1 MRKRLILTLCSA
13 VALCVVGARDV
24 LAGPY
29 DTIYSFGDSLTDE
42 GNTLALGRSG
52 RIPGLLAQPLPPYYN
67 GRSSNGQVW
76 IEYLAQLLGV
86 GAPAASLLGGT
97 NFAYAGGE
105 TGTTPLHA
113 GSPLD
118 LLGPQGQFAQFR
130 QAVPQPSSKA
140 LYTVWIGAND
150 LYENFYALD
159 TGRSVDFGASAD
171 AAARNA
177 AEFVREIVSNGAR
190 NILLVTVPD
199 IGLSPII
206 TQTFAAYT
214 DASSALARAYNSEL
228 VGLVSEIVG
237 QNSVN
242 FDVFDA
248 YSLLD
253 RATLDPGQFGLQNV
267 TDPCWTGDFVG
278 QNGTVCADPS
288 SYLFWD
294 HYHPTTA
301 AHRQIAA
308 QVLATLVDVPEPQ
321 SGAILAAAG
330 LITIWVSCR
339 RTRLLGL
346 VASVAAEG
354 AVSRAVTPN
363 IFQAQRL
370 SPPQGAEQVRAH
382 ACNDLRQGFL
392 WRNRSGPP

>member
-1 MRKRLILTLCSA
+1 MRKRLILALCSA
-13 VALCVVGARDV
+13 LAFCVVGARNV

-29 DTIYSFGDSLTDE
+29 DATYSFGDSLTDE

-52 RIPGLLAQPLPPYYN
+52 RIPGLLAQPLPPYYA
-67 GRSSNGQVW
+67 GRSSNGPVW
-76 IEYLAQLLGV
+76 IEYLAQSLGV

-105 TGTTPLHA
+105 TGKTPLHA

-130 QAVPQPSSKA
+130 HAVPQPSSRA

-150 LYENFYALD
+150 LYENFYALGA
-159 TGRSVDFGASAD
+159 GRSVDFAASAD

-177 AEFVREIVSNGAR
+177 AEFVREIVGNGAR

-206 TQTFAAYT
+206 TQTYAAYT
-214 DASSALARAYNSEL
+214 GAASALARAYNSEL
-228 VGLVSEIVG
+228 VGLVSEIAG

-242 FDVFDA
+242 LDVFDT

-253 RATLDPGQFGLQNV
+253 RATLDPGQFGLQNA

-278 QNGTVCADPS
+278 QNGKVCADPS

-308 QVLATLVDVPEPQ
+308 QALATLVDVPEPE
-321 SGAILAAAG
+321 SGAILAAGG
-330 LITIWVSCR
+330 LMVMWVSR
-339 RTRLLGL
+339 RRALPLGL
-346 VASVAAEG
+346 TASVVAAEG
-354 AVSRAVTPN
+354 AVTCVTP
-363 IFQAQRL
+363 
-370 SPPQGAEQVRAH
+370 
-382 ACNDLRQGFL
+382 
-392 WRNRSGPP
+392 

>member
-1 MRKRLILTLCSA
+1 MRKRLILALCSA
-13 VALCVVGARDV
+13 LALCLVGARDV

-42 GNTLALGRSG
+42 GNTLTLARSG
-52 RIPGLLAQPLPPYYN
+52 RVPGLLAQPLPPYYA
-67 GRSSNGQVW
+67 GRSSNGPVW
-76 IEYLAQLLGV
+76 IEYLAPSLGV
-86 GAPAASLLGGT
+86 GAPTASLLGGT
-97 NFAYAGGE
+97 NFAYAGAE
-105 TGTTPLHA
+105 TGTTPLHVA
-113 GSPLD
+113 NPLD

-130 QAVPQPSSKA
+130 QAVPQPSPGA

-150 LYENFYALD
+150 LYENFYALGA
-159 TGRSVDFGASAD
+159 GRSADLAASAD

-177 AEFVREIVSNGAR
+177 AEFVREIVGAGAR

-206 TQTFAAYT
+206 TQTYPAYVDAA
-214 DASSALARAYNSEL
+214 SALARSYNSEL
-228 VGLVSEIVG
+228 VGLVSEIAA

-242 FDVFDA
+242 LDVFDT
-248 YSLLD
+248 YSLLQ
-253 RATLDPGQFGLQNV
+253 RAVLDPGQFGLQNA

-308 QVLATLVDVPEPQ
+308 QAFATLVDVPEPG
-321 SGAILAAAG
+321 SGAVLAVGG
-330 LITIWVSCR
+330 LLTIWVSR
-339 RTRLLGL
+339 RRPVG
-346 VASVAAEG
+346 
-354 AVSRAVTPN
+354 
-363 IFQAQRL
+363 Q
-370 SPPQGAEQVRAH
+370 PQKWIAR
-382 ACNDLRQGFL
+382 
-392 WRNRSGPP
+392 P